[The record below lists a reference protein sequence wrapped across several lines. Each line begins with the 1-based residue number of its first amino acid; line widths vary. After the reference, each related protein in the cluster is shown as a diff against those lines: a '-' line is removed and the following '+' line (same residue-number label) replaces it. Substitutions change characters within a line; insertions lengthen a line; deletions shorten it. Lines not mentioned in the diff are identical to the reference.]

1 LVAVLKF
8 KVIRGK
14 QIQQLGTMV
23 EKYAKR
29 QKKNLNDMMGEFE
42 GFNDDQNE
50 EIKELLKKDKEN
62 KEKEQDDGNM
72 MNRYRKDAETNTAD
86 KERNIKERKVTLSEK
101 RVPKTI
107 QILKIMIRSVILLI
121 IGLSGFSLYYK
132 GELRAFMQD
141 G

>member
-1 LVAVLKF
+1 MVAVLKF